1 MLSVTVPTYLGC
13 TPSKT
18 FYDHITI
25 ADIPLA
31 ADGSFAGT
39 VPVSGVFSGHT
50 ATFTY
55 TFSGRVHG
63 TASTG
68 VTRIAGTYREDIAYT
83 DGVAYS
89 CTTNDQAWSALHS

>member
-1 MLSVTVPTYLGC
+1 MRRR
-13 TPSKT
+13 
-18 FYDHITI
+18 I
-25 ADIPLA
+25 APPHARID
-31 ADGSFAGT
+31 AGA
-39 VPVSGVFSGHT
+39 GHA

-55 TFSGRVHG
+55 TFRGHVHG
-63 TASTG
+63 TTSTG